1 MEVNTSTTADTTNIY
16 DYINGF
22 FMNPSAFI
30 IVGIVLVAY
39 FIVFSSLGNNS
50 NNSNTSGSFL
60 SEPNSNNS
68 QSSNTILIVI
78 VVIVCILLLLVNGLQ
93 YFFGID
99 MVASVKQLFLGNPQ
113 IDITLEDT
121 NKDDEITGTTTV
133 PEIKYTKQV
142 FNIPGNSY
150 GYEDAKTLC
159 LAYGGRLANYQEVE
173 NTYNEGGEWCNYGW
187 SEGQM
192 ALFPTQSQTYKNLQK
207 IEGHENDCGRPG
219 VNGGYMANPHL
230 KFGVNC
236 YGYKPQINDE
246 EEYLMQVTTPYP
258 KTEKDILFE
267 KRVNYWKSRI
277 NEILVSPFNYQ
288 SWSKI

>member
-50 NNSNTSGSFL
+50 NNSNPSGSIL
-60 SEPNSNNS
+60 SDSSSDNS
-68 QSSNTILIVI
+68 QSSNTILM
-78 VVIVCILLLLVNGLQ
+78 VVVVVVCILLLIVNGLQ

-99 MVASVKQLFLGNPQ
+99 MIASVKQLFLGNPQ
-113 IDITLEDT
+113 IEITLEDT
-121 NKDDEITGTTTV
+121 NKDDEITGTTIV

-142 FNIPGNSY
+142 FNIPGNNY

-187 SEGQM
+187 SDGQM
-192 ALFPTQSQTYKNLQK
+192 ALFPTQAQTYKNLQK

-236 YGYKPQINDE
+236 YGYKPEINDE

>member
-50 NNSNTSGSFL
+50 NNSNTSNSFL
-60 SEPNSNNS
+60 SDSSSDNS
-68 QSSNTILIVI
+68 QSSNTILMVI
-78 VVIVCILLLLVNGLQ
+78 VVVVCILLLIVNGLQ

-99 MVASVKQLFLGNPQ
+99 MIASVKQLFLGNPQ
-113 IDITLEDT
+113 IEITLEDT
-121 NKDDEITGTTTV
+121 NKDDEITGTTTI

-142 FNIPGNSY
+142 FNIPGNNY

-173 NTYNEGGEWCNYGW
+173 DTYNEGGEWCNYGW
-187 SEGQM
+187 SDGQM

-230 KFGVNC
+230 KFGANC
-236 YGYKPQINDE
+236 YGYKPEINDE
-246 EEYLMQVTTPYP
+246 EEYLMQITTPYP

>member
-30 IVGIVLVAY
+30 IVGVVLVAY

-50 NNSNTSGSFL
+50 NTTDSILSNSSSD
-60 SEPNSNNS
+60 NS
-68 QSSNTILIVI
+68 QSSNNILII
-78 VVIVCILLLLVNGLQ
+78 VVVFVCILLLLVNGLQ

-142 FNIPGNSY
+142 FNIPGNNY

-187 SEGQM
+187 SDGQM

>member
-50 NNSNTSGSFL
+50 NNSNTSNSFL
-60 SEPNSNNS
+60 SDSSSDNS
-68 QSSNTILIVI
+68 QSSNTILMVI
-78 VVIVCILLLLVNGLQ
+78 VVVVCILLLIVNGLQ

-99 MVASVKQLFLGNPQ
+99 MIASVKQLFLGNPQ
-113 IDITLEDT
+113 IEITVEDT

-142 FNIPGNSY
+142 FNIPGNNY

-173 NTYNEGGEWCNYGW
+173 DTYNEGGEWCNYGW
-187 SEGQM
+187 SDGQM

-236 YGYKPQINDE
+236 YGYKPEINDE

>member
-50 NNSNTSGSFL
+50 NNSNPSGSIL
-60 SEPNSNNS
+60 SDSSSDNS
-68 QSSNTILIVI
+68 QSSNTILM
-78 VVIVCILLLLVNGLQ
+78 VVVVVVCILLLIVNGLQ

-99 MVASVKQLFLGNPQ
+99 MIASVKQLFLGNPQ

-142 FNIPGNSY
+142 FNIPGNNY

-187 SEGQM
+187 SDGQM
-192 ALFPTQSQTYKNLQK
+192 ALFPTQAQTYKNLQK

-236 YGYKPQINDE
+236 YGYKPEINDE
-246 EEYLMQVTTPYP
+246 EEYLMQITTPYP